1 MATIGFDNIF
11 DVVTKSSEEAS
22 ELQTRADLMIVLRD
36 IIDEH
41 GWTQAQAAKHLG
53 LTQPRVSDLKNG
65 KIRKFSI
72 DLLMTCLFRLGFR
85 FQPSYENQKLTMNV
99 QAVA

>member
-1 MATIGFDNIF
+1 MTTIAFDNIF
-11 DVVTKSSEEAS
+11 DAVTDDKERAS
-22 ELQTRADLMIVLRD
+22 ELQTRASLMIILRD
-36 IIDEH
+36 MIDEK
-41 GWTQAQAAKHLG
+41 GWTQAEAATHLG

-72 DLLMTCLFRLGFR
+72 DLLMVCLHRLGFR
-85 FQPSYENQKLTMNV
+85 FQPVYENQILTMNV